1 MRKWPVVQIGD
12 LASFYGMTKTLS
24 VISEFSC
31 PLNAEIE
38 NFLKDDAIDFT
49 ARMSS
54 MTHLVID
61 PADSSCVGYFTL
73 AHKPFFISADK
84 LSKSQ
89 CKRIER
95 FAKVRKS
102 EDGNTVQYV
111 VSAFLIAQLGKN
123 FGRSKEEDQITGAEL
138 LLSAFERLSIAQHEI
153 GGQVV
158 FLECEDGNRKLKS
171 FYEKNAFVACGKR
184 TDEVDGI
191 TYLQMFRFLKRTEEA
206 AR

>member
-1 MRKWPVVQIGD
+1 MKRWPIVQIGD
-12 LASFYGMTKTLS
+12 LASSYGMSKTLS
-24 VISEFSC
+24 TISEFSC

-95 FAKVRKS
+95 FAKARKS
-102 EDGNTVQYV
+102 EDGRTAQYV

-123 FGRSKEEDQITGAEL
+123 FGRSEDVDQISGAEL
-138 LLSAFERLSIAQHEI
+138 LLSAFERITIAQHEI

-158 FLECEDGNRKLKS
+158 FLECEDGNRKLKA

-191 TYLQMFRFLKRTEEA
+191 TYLQMFRFLKRASEA
-206 AR
+206 TR

>member
-1 MRKWPVVQIGD
+1 MKRWPVVQIGD
-12 LASFYGMTKTLS
+12 LASSYGMAKTLS
-24 VISEFSC
+24 TISEFSC

-38 NFLKDDAIDFT
+38 NFLRDDAIDFT

-95 FAKVRKS
+95 FAKARKA
-102 EDGNTVQYV
+102 EDGSTAQYV

-123 FGRSKEEDQITGAEL
+123 FGRSEDVDQISGAEL
-138 LLSAFERLSIAQHEI
+138 LLSAFERITIAQHEI

-158 FLECEDGNRKLKS
+158 FLECEDGNRKLKA

-184 TDEVDGI
+184 TDDEDGI
-191 TYLQMFRFLKRTEEA
+191 TYLQMFRFLKRTSEA

>member
-1 MRKWPVVQIGD
+1 MNCSVVQIGD
-12 LASFYGMTKTLS
+12 LAAVAGSATAKRI
-24 VISEFSC
+24 ISEYSC
-31 PLNAEIE
+31 PVNAEIE
-38 NFLKDDAIDFT
+38 NFLKNEAIDFT

-54 MTHLVID
+54 MTHVLID
-61 PADSSCVGYFTL
+61 TKNWTCAGYFTL

-95 FAKVRKS
+95 FAKARKS
-102 EDGNTVQYV
+102 EDGSTVQYV

-123 FGRSKEEDQITGAEL
+123 FGRNGEEDQITGAEL
-138 LLSAFERLSIAQHEI
+138 LLSAFERITIAQHEI

-184 TDEVDGI
+184 TDDEDGI
-191 TYLQMFRFLKRTEEA
+191 TYLQMFRFLKRTSEA